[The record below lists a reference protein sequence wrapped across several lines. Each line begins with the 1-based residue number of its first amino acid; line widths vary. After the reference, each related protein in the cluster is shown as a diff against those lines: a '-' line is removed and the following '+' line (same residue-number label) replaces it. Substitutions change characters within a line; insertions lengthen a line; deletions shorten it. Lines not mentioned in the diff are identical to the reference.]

1 MIIRPFRAV
10 TIDTEGNAEAVE
22 WDTNDTLRPLQ
33 QAVGGYVEL
42 VSLTATL
49 DMWVNETGLIDGLP
63 VNEVATWIAISHG
76 LTHQP
81 YFGPVVF
88 TGGTDDQGD
97 TLPLTE
103 MQSAALLDFAH
114 QVHAGL

>member
-49 DMWVNETGLIDGLP
+49 DMWVNETGLIDGCRSTRSLP
-63 VNEVATWIAISHG
+63 GSRSATDSHISPTSG
-76 LTHQP
+76 RWSSPAEPTTRATP
-81 YFGPVVF
+81 CR
-88 TGGTDDQGD
+88 
-97 TLPLTE
+97 
-103 MQSAALLDFAH
+103 
-114 QVHAGL
+114 